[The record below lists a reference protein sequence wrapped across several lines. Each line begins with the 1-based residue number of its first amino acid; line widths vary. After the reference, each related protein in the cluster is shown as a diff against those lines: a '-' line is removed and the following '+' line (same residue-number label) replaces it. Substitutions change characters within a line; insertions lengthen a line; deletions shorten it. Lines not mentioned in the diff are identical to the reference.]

1 LTTPRG
7 SSPPFGQL
15 DFVYMPSRDV
25 AADLEELTSRVEAQ
39 PVFAIEAFG
48 ARVAMVA
55 LGEGPPNLLLADHLD
70 GERPIFVY
78 RVADLDEA
86 MAELESNGVDPG
98 PRFGIPHG
106 PCCTFGTAGGH
117 RIALYERTRPEADE
131 RFAGRRDF

>member
-7 SSPPFGQL
+7 SSPPFGPL

-25 AADLEELTSRVEAQ
+25 AADLEQLTEGLGAQ

-55 LGEGPPNLLLADHLD
+55 LGEGAPDVLLADHVE
-70 GERPIFVY
+70 GERPILVY
-78 RVADLDEA
+78 RVPDLDQA
-86 MAELESNGVDPG
+86 MERLASQGVDPG

-106 PCCTFGTAGGH
+106 PCCSFTVPGGH
-117 RIALYERTRPEADE
+117 RIALYERTRPEAGDH
-131 RFAGRRDF
+131 FAGRRDF

>member
-7 SSPPFGQL
+7 SPPPFGKL

-25 AADLEELTSRVEAQ
+25 AADRDQLVEQVGAQ

-48 ARVAMVA
+48 ARVAMVE
-55 LGEGPPNLLLADHLD
+55 LGDGPPPLLLADHLE
-70 GERPIFVY
+70 GERPVFVY
-78 RVADLDEA
+78 RVPNLDEA
-86 MAELESNGVDPG
+86 MAALSEQGLDPG

-106 PCCTFGTAGGH
+106 PCCSFTTAGGH
-117 RIALYERTRPEADE
+117 RIALYERTRPQADE

>member
-1 LTTPRG
+1 LTTPRASG
-7 SSPPFGQL
+7 PPFGQL

-25 AADLEELTSRVEAQ
+25 AADLEQLSGGVGAE

-55 LGEGPPNLLLADHLD
+55 LGDGPPNLLLADHLE

-78 RVADLDEA
+78 RVPDLDKA
-86 MAELESNGVDPG
+86 MAELEWRGVDPG

-106 PCCTFGTAGGH
+106 PCCSFSTPGGH
-117 RIALYERTRPEADE
+117 RIALYERARPQADE

>member
-1 LTTPRG
+1 MTTRRG

-25 AADLEELTSRVEAQ
+25 AADLEQLTEGVGAQ

-48 ARVAMVA
+48 ARVAMIA
-55 LGEGPPNLLLADHLD
+55 LADGPPSLLLADHLD
-70 GERPIFVY
+70 GERPVFVY
-78 RVADLDEA
+78 RVPDLVQA
-86 MAELESNGVDPG
+86 MAQLESRGVDPG
-98 PRFGIPHG
+98 PEFGIPHG
-106 PCCTFGTAGGH
+106 PCCSFSTAGGH